1 MSEPM
6 TDPKGAGLK
15 VIVAGLPRTGT
26 MSMKAALEQLGYGP
40 CHHLLEPA
48 CQITR
53 LRKSAAILEMPSG
66 VKRQQALRTLLDGY
80 EVSLDVPG
88 SACVEDLLALYP
100 EAQVVLT
107 TRQDGRLWLDSY
119 ASIFQPL
126 TSWSFRVVGFW
137 VPGAYNCARMVLGWN
152 RVYAERFPDVQV
164 PSVEMY
170 ERHSAHIRAI
180 TPPGK
185 LLEIPVGSGWG
196 PLCEFLDR
204 PVPGTEFPRRNERN
218 YLVNV
223 NRLTYVCGV
232 LIWGIIILWGPHLI
246 SKVMQNEFLT
256 VACTI
261 QALLFTTLLF
271 SHKLPAGMTITVQ
284 TSVLFAAALLL
295 YTSFANGAIFSF
307 TGNGVTNA
315 VIFSCSGIQLLRAA
329 DILLL
334 DPHRRD
340 PPTDPVDA
348 FNALWNMREVGTP
361 RQIAHLPQSSSSN
374 TYSKP
379 GCGPSRP
386 RFFLWSGVN
395 IVVSYL
401 VLEVITTMAPPP
413 PPDSSHGPKPVLEQ
427 VMGRVLG
434 AAGFWFVLSFYLS
447 LIYSTLAF
455 GQVLLFLSEPGDW
468 PPLYG
473 ALGEAWSVRRFWGI
487 RWHQTLR
494 KTFGSHAKQLV
505 KCSGLSPDGFIG
517 RYASLT
523 IVFAMSG
530 LLHWV
535 ADRILRVPWAES
547 GAMPFFLLQALGV
560 VVEDC
565 VVAANRRL
573 GLVKSGRVMGY
584 VWVAGLLVLTT
595 PLWMEPTSRYVRAG
609 VDVMVPF
616 RVLPLCGKGY

>member
-6 TDPKGAGLK
+6 TDPKGPGLK

-66 VKRQQALRTLLDGY
+66 IKRQQALRKLLDGY
-80 EVSLDVPG
+80 EVSLDIPG

-107 TRQDGRLWLDSY
+107 TRQDGRAWLDSY

-126 TSWSFRVVGFW
+126 TSLSFRLVGFW

-152 RVYAERFPDVQV
+152 RVYAERFPGVQV
-164 PSVEMY
+164 PSVDMY

-180 TPPGK
+180 TPPGR
-185 LLEIPVGSGWG
+185 LLEIPVGSGWA

-232 LIWGIIILWGPHLI
+232 LIWGLIALWGPHLI
-246 SKVMQNEFLT
+246 NKVLQNEFLT
-256 VACTI
+256 VACMI
-261 QALLFTTLLF
+261 QTMLFTTLLF
-271 SHKLPAGMTITVQ
+271 SHKLPAAPMTTTVE
-284 TSVLFAAALLL
+284 TSVLFAVALLL
-295 YTSFANGAIFSF
+295 YTSFVNGAIFSF

-315 VIFSCSGIQLLRAA
+315 VVFSCLGIQLLRAA

-334 DPHRRD
+334 DPHPD
-340 PPTDPVDA
+340 PPSDPVDA

-361 RQIAHLPQSSSSN
+361 RQIAHLPQDN

-386 RFFLWSGVN
+386 RFFLRTGVR

-401 VLEVITTMAPPP
+401 VLEVITAMAPPPP
-413 PPDSSHGPKPVLEQ
+413 PPDSSNGPDSLMEQ
-427 VMGRVLG
+427 AVARVLG
-434 AAGFWFVLSFYLS
+434 AAGFWFLLSLYLS
-447 LIYSTLAF
+447 LIYNTLAF
-455 GQVLLFLSEPGDW
+455 GQVFLFLSEPGDW

-473 ALGEAWSVRRFWGI
+473 AISEAWSVRRFWGI

-494 KTFGSHAKQLV
+494 KTFGSHAMQLV
-505 KCSGLSPDGFIG
+505 KLSGLAPNGFID
-517 RYASLT
+517 RYATLT
-523 IVFAMSG
+523 LVFAMSG

-565 VVAANRRL
+565 VIAVNRCL
-573 GLVKSGRVMGY
+573 GLAKSGRVMGY
-584 VWVAGLLVLTT
+584 VWVAGFLVFTT
-595 PLWMEPTSRYVRAG
+595 PLWMEPTSRYVRTG
-609 VDVMVPF
+609 VDVMIPF
-616 RVLPLCGKGY
+616 RVLPFFGKGY